1 MDIKLKEKPVILTD
15 IDGVAIRWQSGLPF
29 FLSKHNMPTDVA
41 LEMAS
46 DEKFRSLT
54 DIFGCN
60 DQLAKILMEEYNNS
74 SFIRYLNAYDDALQV
89 INRLKVK
96 YDFVAVTALGTTP
109 SASLNRIANLN
120 TLFPSAFKEVCVVNH
135 NESKT
140 HRYLDAKAKY
150 GDRLVCFIDD
160 LAVNLN
166 DCHNVISQL
175 PLFHMIR
182 GERDKPSAPHTIV
195 RSWFDI
201 ENSLME
207 EALDDII
214 NS

>member
-1 MDIKLKEKPVILTD
+1 MNKEKPVILTD
-15 IDGVAIRWQSGLPF
+15 VDGVAIKWQSGLPF
-29 FLSKHNMPTDVA
+29 FLSKHNMPTDVT
-41 LEMAS
+41 LNMVT
-46 DEKFRSLT
+46 DEKFRCMT

-60 DQLAKILMEEYNNS
+60 EQLAQILMEEYNNS
-74 SFIRYLNAYDDALQV
+74 SFIRYLSAYDDALQV
-89 INRLKVK
+89 INRLKVT

-109 SASLNRIANLN
+109 TASLNRIANLN
-120 TLFPSAFKEVCVVNH
+120 TLFPSAFKEVMVVNH

-160 LAVNLN
+160 LATNLN

-182 GERDKPSAPHTIV
+182 GERMSPVAPHHQVKT
-195 RSWFDI
+195 WFEIEEKLNDI
-201 ENSLME
+201 KNS
-207 EALDDII
+207 
-214 NS
+214 